1 MGWATLLGMDDA
13 RPLEPFPDDWQRALC
28 IAAHPDDLEYGAA
41 SAVAAWTT
49 AGKDVAYALVTSGEA
64 GIDGLAPEECGPQ
77 RRSEEIAGAAAV
89 GVETVEFLGHPDGV
103 VEYGLPLRR
112 DLARA
117 VRRHRPEVVVT
128 LTFDLTWPFGPIPV
142 LNMADHRNVGVAVL
156 DACRDAGN
164 RWIFPELLEEGHEAW
179 SGVRLVAV
187 AASSRVGHGVDVTDS
202 LDRGIAS
209 LEAHAAYL
217 RGLGDDAPRPADFLR
232 AQAEQ
237 LAPRFDDRLV
247 TAFELIA
254 I

>member
-1 MGWATLLGMDDA
+1 MDDDA
-13 RPLEPFPDDWQRALC
+13 GRSNRSPTTGSVRCASL
-28 IAAHPDDLEYGAA
+28 AHPDDLEYGAA

-89 GVETVEFLGHPDGV
+89 GVETVEFLGHPDGI

-117 VRRHRPEVVVT
+117 VRRHRPRSSSPSLRPT
-128 LTFDLTWPFGPIPV
+128 GRGPSARSRR
-142 LNMADHRNVGVAVL
+142 LNMADHRNVGIAVL

-164 RWIFPELLEEGHEAW
+164 RWIFPELLDEGHEPW

-187 AASSRVGHGVDVTDS
+187 AASSRVEPRRRRHRLAGPGHR
-202 LDRGIAS
+202 LPRGP
-209 LEAHAAYL
+209 
-217 RGLGDDAPRPADFLR
+217 RGLPARPRRRRPATRRLPPR
-232 AQAEQ
+232 AGGA
-237 LAPRFDDRLV
+237 ARARAS
-247 TAFELIA
+247 TAA
-254 I
+254 SSRPSS

>member
-1 MGWATLLGMDDA
+1 MDEDA
-13 RPLEPFPDDWQRALC
+13 APLEPFPGDWERALC
-28 IAAHPDDLEYGAA
+28 VAAHPDDLEYGAA
-41 SAVAAWTT
+41 SAVAAWTA
-49 AGKDVAYALVTSGEA
+49 AGKDVAYVLVTSGEA
-64 GIDGLAPEECGPQ
+64 GIDGLAPEECGPL

-89 GVETVEFLGHPDGV
+89 GVETVEFLEHSDGI

-128 LTFDLTWPFGPIPV
+128 LSFDLTWPFGPIPV
-142 LNMADHRNVGVAVL
+142 LNMADHRNVGIAVL

-164 RWIFPELLEEGHEAW
+164 RWIFPELIDEGHEPW

-187 AASSRVGHGVDVTDS
+187 AASSRVSHGVDVTAS

-217 RGLGDDAPRPADFLR
+217 RGLGDAGPRPAEFLR
-232 AQAEQ
+232 EQAEQ
-237 LAPRFDDRLV
+237 LAPRFDGRLV
-247 TAFELIA
+247 TPFELIA